1 MQHVLITDWKTT
13 RCEHINLEFLF
24 ILKAI
29 TFTQTSKLRSAFTV
43 GTLTTGSSKLDPA
56 WVCFDEI
63 FFVQFSTS
71 FCATA

>member
-29 TFTQTSKLRSAFTV
+29 TFEPNIEIKIRFNRWNPYDVLFETRSRMGMFR
-43 GTLTTGSSKLDPA
+43 
-56 WVCFDEI
+56 
-63 FFVQFSTS
+63 
-71 FCATA
+71 